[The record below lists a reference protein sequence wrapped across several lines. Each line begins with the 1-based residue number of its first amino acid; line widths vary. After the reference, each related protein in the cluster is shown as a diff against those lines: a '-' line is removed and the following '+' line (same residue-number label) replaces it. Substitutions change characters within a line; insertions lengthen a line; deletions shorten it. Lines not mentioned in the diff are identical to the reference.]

1 MPPPDVS
8 GIKVADGTQLRY
20 GSVLDGQVL
29 KRVGDTIIGIGAE
42 PIPPPISPALF
53 SEGFEVGWFLIDT
66 FTQIF
71 SEIFEVGWF
80 ISNLFNLVKEENFE
94 SGWFIS
100 NSFNSLFIENFEG
113 VW

>member
-8 GIKVADGTQLRY
+8 GIKVANGAELKY

-29 KRVGDTIIGIGAE
+29 KRVGNEIIGIGAE

-53 SEGFEVGWFLIDT
+53 SESFEIGWFLIDT

-80 ISNLFNLVKEENFE
+80 ISNLFNLVKGENFE

-100 NSFNSLFIENFEG
+100 NPFNSLFIENFEG

>member
-1 MPPPDVS
+1 MVPPPDVS
-8 GIKVADGTQLRY
+8 GIKVADGSQLKY
-20 GSVLDGQVL
+20 GSVTDGQVL

-53 SEGFEVGWFLIDT
+53 SEDFETEWILIDT

-71 SEIFEVGWF
+71 
-80 ISNLFNLVKEENFE
+80 LENFE